1 MIINR
6 HTQKEIQLLVYNI
19 APDDQLI
26 ELNFLRSEDIPV
38 LISENKQETMSLLR
52 SHEIGALLTYN
63 RSDNNYEINFLR
75 YIMQQHPNIQRIFLA
90 QNLNSKLMEY
100 AINKAHINYFLA
112 LPFTT
117 SSLVDVIR
125 KAFKRYIYVSRP
137 YEKIDELI
145 EYVQMFKQEAHTDK
159 LTQLFNRRS
168 FDDIME
174 RAFELYQKKKIPV
187 TLILLDIDHF
197 KKLNDSYGHQ
207 AGDEVL
213 RVLGFILKDSS
224 RAEDSVFRYGGEE
237 FAVVAHGDSTEKIQL
252 FVDRIL
258 QKVRDTVVIFENK
271 EIRFTIS
278 AGIETLTENLSM
290 DQLIRNADAALYFA
304 KSHGR
309 DQVIVFKSDML
320 ALLK

>member
-1 MIINR
+1 
-6 HTQKEIQLLVYNI
+6 
-19 APDDQLI
+19 
-26 ELNFLRSEDIPV
+26 
-38 LISENKQETMSLLR
+38 
-52 SHEIGALLTYN
+52 
-63 RSDNNYEINFLR
+63 
-75 YIMQQHPNIQRIFLA
+75 MQQHPNIQRIFLA